1 MNKEEIVENQKH
13 IEKENEANIN
23 ETIDCMSLHIN
34 GQMTKEYLNFIKEIR
49 KLKKKINKKKTKLD
63 ENGIL
68 EEAYLKKGGT
78 IKVYF
83 KEMAADYKKS
93 TQRNFRICSFTPN
106 SRVNWFDETFIKL
119 YELMECIDISSK
131 ERKYVDQILYKQEPF
146 SSGSGLIWKTPE
158 IEIKAREEI
167 IQKHYDSTT
176 TYIMGQVLC
185 YYYSEL
191 DFWKDCLKQLEKLED
206 IREFE

>member
-68 EEAYLKKGGT
+68 EEAYLKKGGA
-78 IKVYF
+78 IKGYF
-83 KEMAADYKKS
+83 EEMAADYKKS
-93 TQRNFRICSFTPN
+93 TQRNFRFCSFTPN
-106 SRVNWFDETFIKL
+106 PRVNWYDETFIKL

-146 SSGSGLIWKTPE
+146 SSGRDLIWKTPE